1 MSRRRQNEN
10 CGAGRVQRRVP
21 FLRKSAPYSGAQ
33 HVTKS
38 EKFRKRSQEIN
49 QTMGRKKRPA
59 GGEVDTGYL
68 VQPPVGVGGLI
79 GQGVVS
85 HPDGI
90 AVVPTAAA
98 VPGYSTAGILQ
109 PPDAKYPRLLDLP
122 TSTPVTS
129 SLGGGSS
136 SGTTSKEESY
146 SVKKYRPEKA
156 YRSIEAFAKYT
167 KIHRMLDATYVRF
180 PHGGTAEKPYV
191 FATRIAGS
199 NLSWGR
205 GKTRDAAI
213 DAAVRAAF
221 FLVQAHGYT
230 DFPMDDDC
238 LTQEPAFPQLSS
250 VLVPPPTMYPPP
262 PPPPHPGMLGLNA
275 PPPPPLPPFGYPP
288 MGTMPPPP
296 IGGMPPPPQM
306 MMSHHPGLLSAI
318 ASEEQQISVG
328 IIPQPKVL
336 SDTIPTASRLQ
347 PNAAPV
353 STSVSQDGISGT
365 ISSTGAATTAPHLKM
380 SVLLGS
386 SSASSSRW
394 GQTPPPS
401 SLAAATSNL
410 PLATTAQT
418 GTNRTSIAEAS
429 SAAGSNKSGKPM
441 QLTTKSGTTLVYD
454 PTPEED
460 DSEEKSGEVELS
472 MEEKRAKLPRYQ
484 RTLVF

>member
-59 GGEVDTGYL
+59 GGGVDTGYL

-230 DFPMDDDC
+230 DFPWYARAER
-238 LTQEPAFPQLSS
+238 TTSTTPAS
-250 VLVPPPTMYPPP
+250 VRIST
-262 PPPPHPGMLGLNA
+262 HGNHA
-275 PPPPPLPPFGYPP
+275 PSPYRG
-288 MGTMPPPP
+288 
-296 IGGMPPPPQM
+296 
-306 MMSHHPGLLSAI
+306 
-318 ASEEQQISVG
+318 
-328 IIPQPKVL
+328 
-336 SDTIPTASRLQ
+336 
-347 PNAAPV
+347 N
-353 STSVSQDGISGT
+353 
-365 ISSTGAATTAPHLKM
+365 
-380 SVLLGS
+380 
-386 SSASSSRW
+386 
-394 GQTPPPS
+394 
-401 SLAAATSNL
+401 AATSSNDDVSSSWSTIRHSFRG
-410 PLATTAQT
+410 AA
-418 GTNRTSIAEAS
+418 NFSWHNTS
-429 SAAGSNKSGKPM
+429 
-441 QLTTKSGTTLVYD
+441 T
-454 PTPEED
+454 
-460 DSEEKSGEVELS
+460 
-472 MEEKRAKLPRYQ
+472 
-484 RTLVF
+484 